1 MTYFTELEEIFQ
13 KFIWNHQRLHTATVI
28 PRKNIAEGITPPNI
42 KLYYEATVI
51 KTACT
56 VIKTN
61 NPVKKC
67 TWRTHRCPID
77 I

>member
-1 MTYFTELEEIFQ
+1 M
-13 KFIWNHQRLHTATVI
+13 RLHPTKRFCTAKEIINKIKKQHTEWG
-28 PRKNIAEGITPPNI
+28 NIFANTFDKGLMCKIYKELA
-42 KLYYEATVI
+42 KLNTS
-51 KTACT
+51 
-56 VIKTN
+56 KTN